1 MKLVA
6 GSEVGVFYQPV
17 AYLVGVLGVM
27 LGDVFL
33 VNVAHADD
41 NVCPGKQAFRNTLG
55 AVGATVV
62 PQLFE
67 GEAHFTWDLT

>member
-1 MKLVA
+1 
-6 GSEVGVFYQPV
+6 
-17 AYLVGVLGVM
+17 
-27 LGDVFL
+27 
-33 VNVAHADD
+33 
-41 NVCPGKQAFRNTLG
+41 LG